1 MLERDLSN
9 FITEFL
15 KPLATSFIIFPGL
28 TFRRIN
34 FLGLSFPGLSSPELL
49 IIYTNYPALVHKH
62 KTITFDMVG
71 RGLENKPLKNISKSS
86 EQTKKRRKTSSR
98 QITAHIFW
106 SFLNGMAR
114 NQTGKPEFS
123 VFHVNGKYPTPGSL
137 ILRRT
142 SGHVVSTLTKLGSTG
157 KIESNYSTRARW
169 IWDDW

>member
-1 MLERDLSN
+1 MLVKVSLLPQFFQVDRQRDRRQKILLLCWSRIAWKNPHTNLGNGSNVLERDLSN

-98 QITAHIFW
+98 QITAHIF
-106 SFLNGMAR
+106 
-114 NQTGKPEFS
+114 
-123 VFHVNGKYPTPGSL
+123 
-137 ILRRT
+137 
-142 SGHVVSTLTKLGSTG
+142 
-157 KIESNYSTRARW
+157 
-169 IWDDW
+169 